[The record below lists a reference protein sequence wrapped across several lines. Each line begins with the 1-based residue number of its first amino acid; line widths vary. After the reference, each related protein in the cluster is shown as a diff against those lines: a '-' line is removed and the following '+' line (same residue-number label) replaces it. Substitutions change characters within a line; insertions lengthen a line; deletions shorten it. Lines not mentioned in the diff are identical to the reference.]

1 MDIIKQLA
9 AELKIK
15 PQQVQQTVKLLDEGN
30 TIPFIARYRKEA
42 TGELDETVLRELAE
56 RLDYLRSLQARKEEV
71 TRLIDEQG
79 QLTPEISAAIQG
91 AITLQE
97 LEDIYRPFRPKRRT
111 RASMAKEK
119 GLEPLALQLLEQG
132 TEEPRVLA
140 EAFLSEEV
148 PTVEE
153 ALQGA
158 QDILAERFTDDPAH
172 RAQVRKF
179 TYETGLLVSERTGEE
194 VPEAQEFQMY
204 FDYFEDVA
212 KIPPHR
218 ILALN
223 RGERLGVLKI
233 RIQVDTAR
241 IHSLLAREI
250 ITNSSSPAAAYLNA
264 ALYDGYSRLLA
275 PSIEREIRGLLT
287 EKAEEHAIRIF
298 AKNLRDLLMQSPV
311 RGRGVLGID
320 PAFRTG
326 CKVVA
331 VNEYGDL
338 LEHTTIFPHEPQKR
352 WTEAL
357 HTLKALIEKHGLNL
371 ITIGNG
377 TASRETEQL
386 VAELI
391 REHCPNVQ
399 YLVVNEAGASVYSA
413 SVLAKEEFPQL
424 DVSMRGAVSIAR
436 RVQDPLAEL
445 VKIDPKSIGVGQY
458 QHDVNQKE
466 LAKTLG
472 TVVESCVNHVGV
484 ELNTASSAL
493 LKYVSG
499 LSARVAGEIV
509 NYRTANGPFHTRAE
523 LKKVKGLGPKTFE
536 QAAGFLRIADGK
548 EPLDNTAVHPESYP
562 LARQILQLVGHSEQD
577 LRNRETL
584 AQIREKLKKLDPK
597 AVAQSLEAGEPT
609 VRDIIDALGQPGR
622 DPRDELPAP
631 LFRADVLSLEDLR
644 PGMVLQGT
652 VQNVVDFGAF
662 VDIGVE
668 KAGLVH
674 ISQLSDSYVR
684 HPTDVVQVG
693 DIVTVHI
700 LDVDEKLGRISL
712 SMKTQSK
719 GGVAELLD

>member
-9 AELKIK
+9 TELNIR
-15 PQQVQQTVKLLDEGN
+15 PQQVEQTVKLLDEGN

-42 TGELDETVLRELAE
+42 TGELDETVIRNLSE
-56 RLDYLRSLQARKEEV
+56 RLAYLRSLAERKAEV
-71 TRLIDEQG
+71 SRLIEAQEK
-79 QLTPEISAAIQG
+79 LTPDISEAISK
-91 AITLQE
+91 ATTLQE

-119 GLEPLALQLLEQG
+119 GLEPLALKLLEQG
-132 TEEPRVLA
+132 SENPKDMAT
-140 EAFLSEEV
+140 AFLNEEV
-148 PTVEE
+148 TSIDE

-158 QDILAERFTDDPAH
+158 KDILAEQFTDDPAN
-172 RAQVRKF
+172 RALIRKF
-179 TYETGLLVSERTGEE
+179 TYDTGLLMSEKTANDDI
-194 VPEAQEFQMY
+194 PEAQEFQMY

-218 ILALN
+218 ILAIN
-223 RGERLGVLKI
+223 RGERLNVLKVK
-233 RIQVDTAR
+233 IQVDVEKV
-241 IHSLLAREI
+241 HSLLSKEI
-250 ITNSSSPAAAYLNA
+250 ITDASSPATSYLRAAIE
-264 ALYDGYSRLLA
+264 DGYERLLA
-275 PSIEREIRGLLT
+275 PSLERDIRNTLT
-287 EKAEEHAIRIF
+287 EKAEEHAIQIF

-331 VNEYGDL
+331 VNEFGDL
-338 LEHTTIFPHEPQKR
+338 LEYTTIYPHEPQKR
-352 WTEAL
+352 WADAL
-357 HTLKALIEKHGLNL
+357 ATLKNLVEKHRLTL

-391 REHCPNVQ
+391 REHTPDLQ

-413 SVLAKEEFPQL
+413 STLAKEEFPDL
-424 DVSMRGAVSIAR
+424 DVSIRGAVSIAR

-458 QHDVNQKE
+458 QHDVNQKA
-466 LAKTLG
+466 LTTTLG

-493 LKYVSG
+493 LSYVSG
-499 LSARVAGEIV
+499 LSAKVANEVV
-509 NYRTANGPFHTRAE
+509 NYRASNGIFKKRAE
-523 LKKVKGLGPKTFE
+523 LKKVKGLGPKSFQ
-536 QAAGFLRIADGK
+536 QAAGFLRIADGVD
-548 EPLDNTAVHPESYP
+548 PLDNTAVHPESYP
-562 LARQILQLVGHSEQD
+562 LARQILEQIGCEEKD
-577 LRNRETL
+577 LKDRKSL
-584 AQIREKLKKLDPK
+584 AEIREKLKTLNAQEVAQKLD
-597 AVAQSLEAGEPT
+597 AGEPT
-609 VRDIIDALGQPGR
+609 VRDIIDALAQPGR

-631 LFRADVLSLEDLR
+631 LFRADVLSMEDLR
-644 PGMVLQGT
+644 PGMVLKGT

-662 VDIGVE
+662 VDIGVK

-693 DIVTVHI
+693 DIVTVTI
-700 LDVDEKLGRISL
+700 LDVEPKLGRISL
-712 SMKTQSK
+712 SMKTQ
-719 GGVAELLD
+719 A

>member
-1 MDIIKQLA
+1 
-9 AELKIK
+9 
-15 PQQVQQTVKLLDEGN
+15 
-30 TIPFIARYRKEA
+30 
-42 TGELDETVLRELAE
+42 
-56 RLDYLRSLQARKEEV
+56 
-71 TRLIDEQG
+71 
-79 QLTPEISAAIQG
+79 
-91 AITLQE
+91 
-97 LEDIYRPFRPKRRT
+97 
-111 RASMAKEK
+111 
-119 GLEPLALQLLEQG
+119 
-132 TEEPRVLA
+132 
-140 EAFLSEEV
+140 
-148 PTVEE
+148 
-153 ALQGA
+153 
-158 QDILAERFTDDPAH
+158 
-172 RAQVRKF
+172 
-179 TYETGLLVSERTGEE
+179 
-194 VPEAQEFQMY
+194 
-204 FDYFEDVA
+204 
-212 KIPPHR
+212 
-218 ILALN
+218 
-223 RGERLGVLKI
+223 
-233 RIQVDTAR
+233 
-241 IHSLLAREI
+241 
-250 ITNSSSPAAAYLNA
+250 
-264 ALYDGYSRLLA
+264 
-275 PSIEREIRGLLT
+275 
-287 EKAEEHAIRIF
+287 
-298 AKNLRDLLMQSPV
+298 MQSPV
-311 RGRGVLGID
+311 RGRRVLGID

-331 VNEYGDL
+331 VNEFGDL
-338 LEHTTIFPHEPQKR
+338 LEYTTIFPHEPQKR
-352 WTEAL
+352 WAEAL
-357 HTLKALIEKHGLNL
+357 QTLKVLIEKHELTL

-509 NYRTANGPFHTRAE
+509 NYRAANGPFHTRAE

-548 EPLDNTAVHPESYP
+548 DPLDNTAVHPESYP
-562 LARQILQLVGHSEQD
+562 LARQILQLVDHSEQD
-577 LRNRETL
+577 LRDRETL

-674 ISQLSDSYVR
+674 ISQLSDAYVR
-684 HPTDVVQVG
+684 HPIDVVQVG

-712 SMKTQSK
+712 SMKTQNR
-719 GGVAELLD
+719 EQPH

>member
-331 VNEYGDL
+331 VNEFGDL
-338 LEHTTIFPHEPQKR
+338 LEYTTIFPHEPQKR
-352 WTEAL
+352 WAEAL
-357 HTLKALIEKHGLNL
+357 QTLKVLIEKHELTL

-493 LKYVSG
+493 LRYVSG

-719 GGVAELLD
+719 EQPH

>member
-1 MDIIKQLA
+1 MDIIKKLA
-9 AELKIK
+9 SELNIR
-15 PQQVQQTVKLLDEGN
+15 PQQAEQTAKLLDEGN

-42 TGELDETVLRELAE
+42 TGELDETVIRDLSE
-56 RLDYLRSLQARKEEV
+56 RLTYLRSLEERKLEV
-71 TRLIDEQG
+71 ARLIEAQEK
-79 QLTPEISAAIQG
+79 LTPEISASISQAT
-91 AITLQE
+91 TLQE
-97 LEDIYRPFRPKRRT
+97 LDDIYRPFRPKRRT

-119 GLEPLALQLLEQG
+119 GLEPLALKLLEQG
-132 TEEPRVLA
+132 SEEPTKLA
-140 EAFLSEEV
+140 KTYLNEEV
-148 PTVEE
+148 TSIED

-158 QDILAERFTDDPAH
+158 QDILAEQFTDEPAN
-172 RAQVRKF
+172 RAAIRKF
-179 TYETGLLVSERTGEE
+179 TFDTGLLMSEKTANDEI
-194 VPEAQEFQMY
+194 PEAQEFQMY

-218 ILALN
+218 ILAIN
-223 RGERLGVLKI
+223 RGEALGVLKI
-233 RIQVDTAR
+233 KIQVDVEK
-241 IHSLLAREI
+241 IHSLLSKEVI
-250 ITNSSSPAAAYLNA
+250 INKTSPAMPYLCAAIE
-264 ALYDGYSRLLA
+264 DGYARLLA
-275 PSIEREIRGLLT
+275 PSLERDIRGTLT
-287 EKAEEHAIRIF
+287 EKAEEHAIEIF

-331 VNEYGDL
+331 VNEFGTL
-338 LEHTTIFPHEPQKR
+338 LEYTTIYPHEPQKR
-352 WTEAL
+352 WSEAL
-357 HTLKALIEKHGLNL
+357 STLKTLVEKHQLTL
-371 ITIGNG
+371 VTIGNG

-391 REHCPNVQ
+391 KEHTPNLQ

-413 SVLAKEEFPQL
+413 SALAKAEFPDL
-424 DVSMRGAVSIAR
+424 DVSIRGAVSIAR

-466 LAKTLG
+466 LTSTLG
-472 TVVESCVNHVGV
+472 VVVESCVNHVGV

-493 LKYVSG
+493 LSYVSG
-499 LSARVAGEIV
+499 LSARVANEVI
-509 NYRTANGPFHTRAE
+509 NYRTENGVFKSRSE
-523 LKKVKGLGPKTFE
+523 LKKVKGLGPKTFQ
-536 QAAGFLRIADGK
+536 QAAGFLRIAKGE

-562 LARQILQLVGHSEQD
+562 LARQILEQIGYSEKD
-577 LRNRETL
+577 LQERETL
-584 AQIREKLKKLDPK
+584 AEIREKLKKLNAK
-597 AVAQSLEAGEPT
+597 EVAQNLAAGEPT

-631 LFRADVLSLEDLR
+631 LFRADVLSMEDLR
-644 PGMVLQGT
+644 PGMVLKGT

-662 VDIGVE
+662 VDIGVK

-674 ISQLSDSYVR
+674 ISQLSDNYVR

-700 LDVDEKLGRISL
+700 LDVEPKLGRISL
-712 SMKTQSK
+712 SMKTQR
-719 GGVAELLD
+719 